1 MFGEKNRKDEMI
13 LAPSIFQSKSPG
25 EMNLLFKD
33 VFPSKS
39 ILRSMTG
46 FTVESR
52 TDQLTAL
59 LELYSQLSSNNWG
72 FMSLLI
78 NFENQL

>member
-1 MFGEKNRKDEMI
+1 
-13 LAPSIFQSKSPG
+13 
-25 EMNLLFKD
+25 MNLLFKD

-59 LELYSQLSSNNWG
+59 LELYRQLSSNNWG